1 MIESDAQLE
10 QALSAALAREAAPDS
25 LIAGLEQRLTSAEY
39 LPKVPQGA
47 PSFVPTFACLQIT
60 TKSRW
65 TSLLSLGTHAVLC
78 LLIVLLALNR
88 WHTRQMQKKLIAT
101 TVDVAPFI
109 PSSPLKDT

>member
-25 LIAGLEQRLTSAEY
+25 LIAGLEQRLTSAES

-47 PSFVPTFACLQIT
+47 QPPTGQVSIAKVPTFASLQIT

-65 TSLLSLGTHAVLC
+65 TSLISLGAHAVLS
-78 LLIVLLALNR
+78 LLIIL
-88 WHTRQMQKKLIAT
+88 
-101 TVDVAPFI
+101 
-109 PSSPLKDT
+109 